1 MKNITFTS
9 AVYLFLGTLFASV
22 GYGATFLF
30 TDYIKAH
37 GGNEFQAGLVLASA
51 MIGTFAGV
59 PIVGW
64 FSGRIDAAKLISFA
78 CISISLGF
86 LILSLKDNYIFLLS
100 KFAGFFIGLGWGMFY
115 VGAPMS
121 LSERISDENRSF
133 WFTRFGAMQ
142 MAGIGIGPVILNIA
156 IKSYGISIE
165 NTFAAVS
172 ILSLIASIFLYS
184 FAKSEP
190 IFSNNKNIRTWIRY
204 FPLIAQSSAIFPI
217 IMVGLGASVF
227 SGLMIFQTSLV
238 EGTSADP
245 SMFFI
250 VYTIATVLSRVILA
264 PFLKRFQEFKL
275 MIALLLIMSLGVFAM
290 FGVSFYANYQIIAAA
305 LVGIGYGLVYPLI
318 QTWVV
323 NSSLP
328 EYRQAALTWFVLIY
342 FIGIFGFPV
351 IGGFLLVHFGK
362 LTLIYCLLAMAIIEL
377 MIVVFAFLTQK
388 KLSLL

>member
-9 AVYLFLGTLFASV
+9 ATYLFLGTLFAAI

-30 TDYIKAH
+30 TDYIKIH
-37 GGNEFQAGLVLASA
+37 GGDEIQAGLVLASA

-78 CISISLGF
+78 CIAIALGF
-86 LILSLKDNYIFLLS
+86 LILSIKNDHVFLFS

-121 LSERISDENRSF
+121 LSERVSDENRSF
-133 WFTRFGAMQ
+133 WFTRFGAVQ
-142 MAGIGIGPVILNIA
+142 MAGIGLGPVIINA
-156 IKSYGISIE
+156 AVKSYGISIE
-165 NTFAAVS
+165 NTFAVVFV
-172 ILSLIASIFLYS
+172 ISLVASIFLYS
-184 FAKSEP
+184 FAQKEP
-190 IFSNNKNIRTWIRY
+190 IISKNKNIRTWIRH
-204 FPLIAQSSAIFPI
+204 FPVIAKSFAIFPI

-238 EGTSADP
+238 EGTAANP

-250 VYTIATVLSRVILA
+250 VYTIATVLSRVVLA
-264 PFLKRFQEFKL
+264 PFLRRFQEFKL
-275 MIALLLIMSLGVFAM
+275 MMALLFIMSLGVFAM
-290 FGVSFYANYQIIAAA
+290 FGVNFYAQYQIIAAA
-305 LVGIGYGLVYPLI
+305 LVGVGYGLVYPLI

-328 EYRQAALTWFVLIY
+328 EYRQAALTWFVMIY

-351 IGGFLLVHFGK
+351 LGGFLLVHFGK
-362 LTLIYCLLAMAIIEL
+362 LTLVYCLLTLALIEL
-377 MIVVFAFLTQK
+377 AIVIFASMYK
-388 KLSLL
+388 KLKV